1 MNIGEKFMNRK
12 PNNEFE
18 DIENS
23 VKFEKL
29 INKYYKEK
37 WINWEIDCLQL
48 NVISPSARP
57 AQKKGVF
64 IYGE

>member
-1 MNIGEKFMNRK
+1 LTLKLSILIFKFHGIHKISLVLKKTLMNIGEKFMNRK

-37 WINWEIDCLQL
+37 
-48 NVISPSARP
+48 
-57 AQKKGVF
+57 
-64 IYGE
+64 